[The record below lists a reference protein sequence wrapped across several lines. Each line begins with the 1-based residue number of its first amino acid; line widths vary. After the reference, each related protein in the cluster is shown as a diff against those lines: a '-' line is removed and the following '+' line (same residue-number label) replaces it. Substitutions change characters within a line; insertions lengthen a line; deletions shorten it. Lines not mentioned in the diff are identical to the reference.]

1 MSIENEILLESD
13 NQNLV
18 KEADAKVRNIIV
30 DLLKTGSV
38 QFELDSEQ
46 YKLLRKKENEDFI
59 RSYLRNINI
68 ELVVDPD
75 IGLAYIKNL
84 NREDEIAGAEDEAQ
98 LDPESEAF
106 VEDKFLINKSVLTP
120 FKSILIL
127 ILRKYYQE
135 RFSQGESSIVIDIDY
150 IKNALLPYMNISV
163 SDRKDQQKL
172 NGALRDLCEYHL
184 LKRLPSEDND
194 RFLILPLIRFVVDL
208 NKLNELLE
216 EFRKVNG
223 TVVGSE
229 DADNE

>member
-1 MSIENEILLESD
+1 MSMENEILLESD

-38 QFELDSEQ
+38 QFELDSLQ

-84 NREDEIAGAEDEAQ
+84 NREDEIADAEDETQ
-98 LDPESEAF
+98 LDPESESF

>member
-1 MSIENEILLESD
+1 MSIENEILLESN

-38 QFELDSEQ
+38 QFELDSLQ

-84 NREDEIAGAEDEAQ
+84 NREDEIADAEDEAQ

>member
-38 QFELDSEQ
+38 QFELDSLQ

-84 NREDEIAGAEDEAQ
+84 NREDEIADAEDEAQ

-150 IKNALLPYMNISV
+150 IKNALLPYINISV

>member
-38 QFELDSEQ
+38 QFELDSLQ

-84 NREDEIAGAEDEAQ
+84 NREDEIADAEDEAQ

-135 RFSQGESSIVIDIDY
+135 RVSQGESSIVIDIDY

>member
-1 MSIENEILLESD
+1 MSIENEILLERD

-84 NREDEIAGAEDEAQ
+84 NREDEIADAEDEAQ

-208 NKLNELLE
+208 NKLNELL
-216 EFRKVNG
+216 
-223 TVVGSE
+223 
-229 DADNE
+229 

>member
-1 MSIENEILLESD
+1 MSIENEILLERD

-38 QFELDSEQ
+38 QFELDSLQ

-84 NREDEIAGAEDEAQ
+84 NREDEIADAEDEAQ

-194 RFLILPLIRFVVDL
+194 RFLILPLSRFVVDL

>member
-38 QFELDSEQ
+38 QFELDSLQ

-84 NREDEIAGAEDEAQ
+84 NREDEIADAEDETQ
-98 LDPESEAF
+98 LDPESESF

-135 RFSQGESSIVIDIDY
+135 RCSQGESSIVIDIDY

>member
-84 NREDEIAGAEDEAQ
+84 NREDEIADAEDEAQ
-98 LDPESEAF
+98 LDPESESF

-194 RFLILPLIRFVVDL
+194 RFLILPLIRF
-208 NKLNELLE
+208 K
-216 EFRKVNG
+216 
-223 TVVGSE
+223 
-229 DADNE
+229 

>member
-1 MSIENEILLESD
+1 MIIENEILLESD

-84 NREDEIAGAEDEAQ
+84 NREDEIADAEDEAQ

-229 DADNE
+229 DPDNE

>member
-38 QFELDSEQ
+38 QFELDSLQ

-84 NREDEIAGAEDEAQ
+84 NREDEIADAEDEAQ

-135 RFSQGESSIVIDIDY
+135 RFFFFFISIVIDIDY

>member
-1 MSIENEILLESD
+1 MLSLKETIRPSADLRNHYNEISKQCREDKEAVIITVNGRGDTVSLSYEEYKNMKSRIELLEI
-13 NQNLV
+13 L
-18 KEADAKVRNIIV
+18 AD
-30 DLLKTGSV
+30 
-38 QFELDSEQ
+38 
-46 YKLLRKKENEDFI
+46 
-59 RSYLRNINI
+59 
-68 ELVVDPD
+68 
-75 IGLAYIKNL
+75 
-84 NREDEIAGAEDEAQ
+84 AEDEAQ

>member
-84 NREDEIAGAEDEAQ
+84 NREDEIADAEDEAQ

-172 NGALRDLCEYHL
+172 YGALRDLCEYHL

>member
-38 QFELDSEQ
+38 QFELDSLQ

-84 NREDEIAGAEDEAQ
+84 NREDEIADAEDETQ

>member
-30 DLLKTGSV
+30 DPLKTGSV
-38 QFELDSEQ
+38 QFELDSLQ

-84 NREDEIAGAEDEAQ
+84 NREDEIADAEDEAQ

>member
-38 QFELDSEQ
+38 QFELDSLQ

-84 NREDEIAGAEDEAQ
+84 NREDEIAETEDDTQ
-98 LDPESEAF
+98 LDPESEDF

>member
-38 QFELDSEQ
+38 QFELDSLQ

-84 NREDEIAGAEDEAQ
+84 NREDEIADAEDETQ
-98 LDPESEAF
+98 LDPESESF

-120 FKSILIL
+120 FRSILIL

>member
-84 NREDEIAGAEDEAQ
+84 NREDEIADAEDEAQ

-208 NKLNELLE
+208 NKLKELLE

>member
-38 QFELDSEQ
+38 QFELDSLQ

-84 NREDEIAGAEDEAQ
+84 NREDEIADAEDEAQ

-106 VEDKFLINKSVLTP
+106 VEDKFLIHKSVLTP

>member
-84 NREDEIAGAEDEAQ
+84 NREDEIADAEDETQ
-98 LDPESEAF
+98 LDPESESF

>member
-38 QFELDSEQ
+38 QFELDSLQ

-84 NREDEIAGAEDEAQ
+84 NREDEIADAEDEAQ

>member
-38 QFELDSEQ
+38 QFELDSLQ

-68 ELVVDPD
+68 DLVVDPD

-84 NREDEIAGAEDEAQ
+84 NREDEIADAEDETQ
-98 LDPESEAF
+98 LDPESESF

>member
-38 QFELDSEQ
+38 QFELDSLQ

-84 NREDEIAGAEDEAQ
+84 NREDEIADAEDEAQ

-172 NGALRDLCEYHL
+172 NAALRDLCEYHL

>member
-84 NREDEIAGAEDEAQ
+84 NREDEIAETEDDTQ

>member
-1 MSIENEILLESD
+1 MSIENEILLESN

-84 NREDEIAGAEDEAQ
+84 NREDEIADAEDEAQ

>member
-38 QFELDSEQ
+38 QFELDSLQ

-84 NREDEIAGAEDEAQ
+84 NREDEIAETEDDTQ

>member
-84 NREDEIAGAEDEAQ
+84 NREDEIADAEDEAQ

>member
-38 QFELDSEQ
+38 QFELDSLQ

-84 NREDEIAGAEDEAQ
+84 NREDEIAETEDDTQ
-98 LDPESEAF
+98 LDPESESF

>member
-84 NREDEIAGAEDEAQ
+84 NREDEIADAEDEAQ

-172 NGALRDLCEYHL
+172 NGALRDLCEYNL

>member
-1 MSIENEILLESD
+1 MSIENEILLERD

-38 QFELDSEQ
+38 QFELDSLQ

-84 NREDEIAGAEDEAQ
+84 NREDEIAETEDDTQ
-98 LDPESEAF
+98 LDPESEDF

>member
-38 QFELDSEQ
+38 QFELDSLQ

-68 ELVVDPD
+68 DLVVDPD

-84 NREDEIAGAEDEAQ
+84 NREDEIADAEDEAQ

>member
-1 MSIENEILLESD
+1 MSIENEILLERD

-38 QFELDSEQ
+38 QFELDSLQ

-84 NREDEIAGAEDEAQ
+84 NREDEIADAEDETQ
-98 LDPESEAF
+98 LDPESESF

>member
-38 QFELDSEQ
+38 QFELDSDQ

-84 NREDEIAGAEDEAQ
+84 NREDEIADAEDETQ
-98 LDPESEAF
+98 LDPESESF

>member
-38 QFELDSEQ
+38 QFELDSLQ
-46 YKLLRKKENEDFI
+46 YKLLRKKTNEDFI

-84 NREDEIAGAEDEAQ
+84 NREDEIADAEDEAQ

>member
-18 KEADAKVRNIIV
+18 KEADATVRNIIV

-38 QFELDSEQ
+38 QFELDSLQ

-84 NREDEIAGAEDEAQ
+84 NREDEIADAEDETQ

>member
-1 MSIENEILLESD
+1 MSIENEILLERD

-84 NREDEIAGAEDEAQ
+84 NREDEIADAEDEAQ

-229 DADNE
+229 NADNE

>member
-38 QFELDSEQ
+38 QFELDSLQ

-84 NREDEIAGAEDEAQ
+84 NREDEIADGEDEAQ
-98 LDPESEAF
+98 VDPESEAF
-106 VEDKFLINKSVLTP
+106 V
-120 FKSILIL
+120 
-127 ILRKYYQE
+127 
-135 RFSQGESSIVIDIDY
+135 
-150 IKNALLPYMNISV
+150 
-163 SDRKDQQKL
+163 
-172 NGALRDLCEYHL
+172 
-184 LKRLPSEDND
+184 
-194 RFLILPLIRFVVDL
+194 
-208 NKLNELLE
+208 
-216 EFRKVNG
+216 
-223 TVVGSE
+223 
-229 DADNE
+229 

>member
-1 MSIENEILLESD
+1 MSIENEILLESN

-84 NREDEIAGAEDEAQ
+84 NREDEIADAEDEAQ

-216 EFRKVNG
+216 EVRKVNG

>member
-84 NREDEIAGAEDEAQ
+84 NREDEIADAEDETQ
-98 LDPESEAF
+98 LDPESESF

-172 NGALRDLCEYHL
+172 NGALRGLCEYHL

>member
-38 QFELDSEQ
+38 QFELDSLQ
-46 YKLLRKKENEDFI
+46 YKLLRKNENEDFI

-84 NREDEIAGAEDEAQ
+84 NREDEIADAEDEAQ

-106 VEDKFLINKSVLTP
+106 VEDKFLINNSVLTP

-127 ILRKYYQE
+127 ILRKYSRE